1 MIRTQIQLLESQ
13 AETLRQMSVARN
25 QSIAELIRIGVDLL
39 VKQEGGSN
47 SADRLERARL
57 ASGRFA
63 SGSPDG
69 SREHDRH
76 LADAFGGA

>member
-1 MIRTQIQLLESQ
+1 MIRTQIQLMESQ

-25 QSIAELIRIGVDLL
+25 ESIAELIGIGVDLL

-57 ASGRFA
+57 AS
-63 SGSPDG
+63 
-69 SREHDRH
+69 
-76 LADAFGGA
+76 

>member
-1 MIRTQIQLLESQ
+1 MVRTQIQLTESQ
-13 AETLRQMSVARN
+13 AEILRQMSVARD
-25 QSIAELIRIGVDLL
+25 QSVAELIRMGVDLL

-57 ASGRFA
+57 AVGRFA